1 MLRHAAV
8 ALVLAA
14 MAAPAFAQDADA
26 EKIKQSILE
35 KVRARIQEEHKKI
48 LEKLSAVID
57 AELARAGGAK
67 PEAGAAGAAGGD
79 SAKKMKDLQRKLTQ
93 LEDQR
98 EDLLRDIRNIK
109 REDEDAG
116 LRRDADKIPLE
127 AQTLSDIFQKH
138 LDAHSAAVP
147 MLKTDREKAV
157 AEFRKTIDGFKQ
169 IWYRLRGNTNP
180 AAMGLSL
187 PAAYNVACGYSL
199 IGEKEQALDWIEIAI
214 AAGYQDFE
222 HMRADSDF
230 DNLRKERRYQ
240 RILLDR

>member
-14 MAAPAFAQDADA
+14 LATPAFAQDAEA

-48 LEKLSAVID
+48 LERISAVID
-57 AELARAGGAK
+57 AELARSGGAK
-67 PEAGAAGAAGGD
+67 PEAAAPAAGGD
-79 SAKKMKDLQRKLTQ
+79 SAKKMKELQRKLTQ

-98 EDLLRDIRNIK
+98 DDLLRDMRGLK
-109 REDEDAG
+109 REDEDAA
-116 LRRDADKIPLE
+116 LRRDANKIPLD
-127 AQTLSDIFQKH
+127 QGTLSDLFQKH
-138 LDAHSAAVP
+138 LDAHTAAVP
-147 MLKTDREKAV
+147 LLKTDREKAV

-169 IWYRLRGNTNP
+169 IWYRLRETG
-180 AAMGLSL
+180 ARGLSL
-187 PAAYNVACGYSL
+187 PAAYNVACGYAL

-214 AAGYQDFE
+214 AGGYDDFE
-222 HMRADSDF
+222 HMRADTDF
-230 DNLRKERRYQ
+230 DSLRKERRYQ